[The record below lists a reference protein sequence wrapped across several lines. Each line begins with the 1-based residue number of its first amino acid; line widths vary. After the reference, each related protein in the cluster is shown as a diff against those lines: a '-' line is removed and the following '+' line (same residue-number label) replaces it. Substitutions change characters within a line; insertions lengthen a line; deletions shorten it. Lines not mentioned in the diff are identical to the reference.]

1 MSIENASSS
10 NASHVNESIVH
21 IPLGELYP
29 PDFHPFHVKD
39 DEAMYTLTENIKENG
54 VLVPGIVRSR
64 ADGGYELV
72 SGNRRKRACEV
83 AGKSTLPVIIR
94 EMDDY
99 TAANVM
105 VDTNLKQRETLLPSE
120 KAWAY
125 WVKMQSLG
133 HKGIKDEKQ
142 SVDILMEQTGESRSQ
157 IFRYMRLTELIVELM
172 DKVDKKE
179 ISFNPA
185 VELSHLSKPEQKMVL
200 SSMEDYG
207 IKPSH
212 VQAIELKKLK
222 QTGELTA
229 EKINAILSKIKRQSK
244 TNSGI
249 DQYRI
254 FFPDDYTLEEIDDV
268 IVELLKGWHFK
279 RTTKQQSA

>member
-1 MSIENASSS
+1 MSTEKTS
-10 NASHVNESIVH
+10 NMGAPHTNESIVY
-21 IPLGELYP
+21 IPLDELYP

-39 DEAMYTLTENIKENG
+39 DEAMYTLAENVKENG

-64 ADGGYELV
+64 IDGGYELV
-72 SGNRRKRACEV
+72 AGNRRKRACEI
-83 AGKSTLPVIIR
+83 AKEHTLPVVIR

-105 VDTNLKQRETLLPSE
+105 VDTNLKQRENLLPSE

-179 ISFNPA
+179 LAFNPA
-185 VELSHLSKPEQKMVL
+185 VELSHLSKPEQKIVF
-200 SSMEDYG
+200 SAMEDYG

-222 QTGELTA
+222 QAKKLTA
-229 EKINAILSKIKRQSK
+229 EKINAVLSKVKGQSK
-244 TNSGI
+244 AGSGI
-249 DQYRI
+249 DQYRK
-254 FFPDDYTLEEIDDV
+254 FFPDDYTLEEIDSV
-268 IVELLKGWHFK
+268 IVELLKGWQFK
-279 RTTKQQSA
+279 RSANQQSA